1 MKRHSLLIIF
11 LATACLLLGGFGHAK
26 AADTQTKTGKV
37 VAIDPE
43 GKAIVID
50 VGAGKEELDV
60 GTVINADTKLMV
72 KGKSMPM
79 SDLQKAVKVGDMVTL
94 KYVWTTDLF
103 ATEIIKK

>member
-1 MKRHSLLIIF
+1 MKRYSLLVLF
-11 LATACLLLGGFGHAK
+11 LAMACLLLGSFGHAA
-26 AADTQTKTGKV
+26 AADTRTETGKV

-50 VGAGKEELDV
+50 VGTGKEALDV
-60 GTVINADTKLMV
+60 GTVINDETKLMV
-72 KGKSMPM
+72 KGKNMPL
-79 SDLQKAVKVGDMVTL
+79 SDLQKEVKVGDMVTL